1 MSSHSN
7 ILIHLVFSTKYRKR
21 LLNEKWME
29 ELFSYIGGTIKEHK
43 AVLLKAGGVED
54 HVHLLIRFHPQFAI
68 ASTIRL
74 LKANSSRWINEAN
87 KMKVRFSWQSG
98 YGAFTV
104 SQSNIDKVHQYIGN
118 QREHHRQISFR
129 DEYFELLKRH
139 RIAFDEEF
147 VFETEHSG

>member
-21 LLNEKWME
+21 LLNEEWME

-74 LKANSSRWINEAN
+74 LKANSSRWINEVN

-104 SQSNIDKVHQYIGN
+104 SQSNIDKVHHYIGN